1 MTRGNILT
9 EEEIARLA
17 ALPEKQ
23 RDYAVKIYAARE
35 KKKSTAYILWIVFAL
50 YYFYLGH
57 PVKNIIFWLLWSCLI
72 GEIWWLID
80 LFRISDMVDE
90 TNEEILGTCIEE
102 AISEQG
108 IALLNV
114 LTPRQKE
121 YALTLYSGRE
131 KKKST
136 AYILWIVF
144 AVYYFYLGHPV
155 KNIIF
160 WLLWT
165 CFIGEIWWIIDLFR
179 ISGMVD
185 RKNEEILL
193 QCIAEARQLY
203 PGVTGTMKVQ
213 IIKPDQTQE

>member
-1 MTRGNILT
+1 MDLTEEIAKMNFYKTFEPYIDPSVTMEQRMKGDIRLREGRAASSKGETMTRGNILT

-35 KKKSTAYILWIVFAL
+35 KKKSTAYILWLFFAL

-102 AISEQG
+102 AK
-108 IALLNV
+108 A
-114 LTPRQKE
+114 
-121 YALTLYSGRE
+121 
-131 KKKST
+131 
-136 AYILWIVF
+136 
-144 AVYYFYLGHPV
+144 
-155 KNIIF
+155 
-160 WLLWT
+160 
-165 CFIGEIWWIIDLFR
+165 
-179 ISGMVD
+179 
-185 RKNEEILL
+185 
-193 QCIAEARQLY
+193 LY
-203 PGVTGTMKVQ
+203 P
-213 IIKPDQTQE
+213 

>member
-35 KKKSTAYILWIVFAL
+35 KKKSTAYILWLFFAL

-102 AISEQG
+102 SITQSKESTRYEQRNHQRTG
-108 IALLNV
+108 HSPPERPHAPAERIRPYPLL
-114 LTPRQKE
+114 
-121 YALTLYSGRE
+121 
-131 KKKST
+131 
-136 AYILWIVF
+136 
-144 AVYYFYLGHPV
+144 
-155 KNIIF
+155 
-160 WLLWT
+160 
-165 CFIGEIWWIIDLFR
+165 
-179 ISGMVD
+179 
-185 RKNEEILL
+185 RKRKEEIHSLHPLDRLRRLL
-193 QCIAEARQLY
+193 LLSRPSCEEHHLLAAMDLLYRRNLVDHRPLPHLRHGRQ
-203 PGVTGTMKVQ
+203 
-213 IIKPDQTQE
+213 EE

>member
-23 RDYAVKIYAARE
+23 RDYAVKIYSARVT
-35 KKKSTAYILWIVFAL
+35 KTSTAYILWLFFAL

-102 AISEQG
+102 AK
-108 IALLNV
+108 A
-114 LTPRQKE
+114 
-121 YALTLYSGRE
+121 
-131 KKKST
+131 
-136 AYILWIVF
+136 
-144 AVYYFYLGHPV
+144 
-155 KNIIF
+155 
-160 WLLWT
+160 
-165 CFIGEIWWIIDLFR
+165 
-179 ISGMVD
+179 
-185 RKNEEILL
+185 
-193 QCIAEARQLY
+193 LY
-203 PGVTGTMKVQ
+203 P
-213 IIKPDQTQE
+213 

>member
-23 RDYAVKIYAARE
+23 RDYAVKIYTARE
-35 KKKSTAYILWIVFAL
+35 KKKSTAYILW
-50 YYFYLGH
+50 
-57 PVKNIIFWLLWSCLI
+57 
-72 GEIWWLID
+72 
-80 LFRISDMVDE
+80 LF
-90 TNEEILGTCIEE
+90 
-102 AISEQG
+102 
-108 IALLNV
+108 
-114 LTPRQKE
+114 
-121 YALTLYSGRE
+121 
-131 KKKST
+131 
-136 AYILWIVF
+136 F